1 MDSKL
6 DAKLDSKD
14 VHPKT
19 QTISNT
25 VMRKQ

>member
-19 QTISNT
+19 
-25 VMRKQ
+25 